1 MLDPKQKLAALQ
13 SEQQLIANN
22 YKEADTVLKNCE
34 IKLIELRGAIAA
46 LEDVLKQEEEEEV
59 AEK

>member
-1 MLDPKQKLAALQ
+1 MLDPTQKLAALQ
-13 SEQQLIANN
+13 SEQQLVANN

-46 LEDVLKQEEEEEV
+46 LEDVLKQEEEEV

>member
-13 SEQQLIANN
+13 SEQQLVANN

-34 IKLIELRGAIAA
+34 VKLIEVRGAIAA
-46 LEDVLKQEEEEEV
+46 VEDIIKEEEV

>member
-13 SEQQLIANN
+13 SEQQLVANY
-22 YKEADTVLKNCE
+22 YKEADRVLKNCE

-46 LEDVLKQEEEEEV
+46 LEDVLKQEEEEV

>member
-13 SEQQLIANN
+13 SEQQLVANN

-34 IKLIELRGAIAA
+34 VKLIELRGAIGAV
-46 LEDVLKQEEEEEV
+46 EDIIKEEEV

>member
-13 SEQQLIANN
+13 SEQQLVANN

-34 IKLIELRGAIAA
+34 IIINKSNIHP
-46 LEDVLKQEEEEEV
+46 KS
-59 AEK
+59 

>member
-13 SEQQLIANN
+13 SEQQLVANN

-46 LEDVLKQEEEEEV
+46 VEDIIKEEEV

>member
-34 IKLIELRGAIAA
+34 IKLIELRGAISAV
-46 LEDVLKQEEEEEV
+46 EDIIKKEEEV

>member
-46 LEDVLKQEEEEEV
+46 LEDVLKQEDEEV

>member
-13 SEQQLIANN
+13 SEQQLVANN

-46 LEDVLKQEEEEEV
+46 LEDVLKQEEEEV

>member
-13 SEQQLIANN
+13 SEQQLVANN

-34 IKLIELRGAIAA
+34 VKLIELRGAIAA
-46 LEDVLKQEEEEEV
+46 VEDIIKDEEV

>member
-13 SEQQLIANN
+13 SEQQLVANN

-34 IKLIELRGAIAA
+34 VKLIELRGAIAA
-46 LEDVLKQEEEEEV
+46 VEDIIKEEEV

>member
-1 MLDPKQKLAALQ
+1 MLNLNEKLAALQ
-13 SEQQLIANN
+13 SEQQLVLKN
-22 YKEADTVLKNCE
+22 YKEADTVSKNCE

-46 LEDVLKQEEEEEV
+46 LEDLMKQEQKEEV